1 MRALCGRVGDV
12 CTDACVCTCVGG
24 GGEGGGSEGGG
35 GEGCGGA
42 VVTVFGR
49 RGWCVFG
56 RVRACTR
63 AALVGVG
70 DGGGDGV
77 GRCVVTC
84 VVRVR
89 TLCVRRASD
98 VVRVLCTRCTCVVR
112 VAYVYRGGSGGRD
125 RVRGGCIEVVSS
137 CEKIASGFTARLHW
151 RLHWSCIVTVKGLH
165 WVCILFG

>member
-42 VVTVFGR
+42 VATVFGR

-77 GRCVVTC
+77 GRA
-84 VVRVR
+84 
-89 TLCVRRASD
+89 L
-98 VVRVLCTRCTCVVR
+98 
-112 VAYVYRGGSGGRD
+112 
-125 RVRGGCIEVVSS
+125 
-137 CEKIASGFTARLHW
+137 
-151 RLHWSCIVTVKGLH
+151 
-165 WVCILFG
+165 

>member
-1 MRALCGRVGDV
+1 MYGYVDVYVCGRWQRGWRWR
-12 CTDACVCTCVGG
+12 
-24 GGEGGGSEGGG
+24 
-35 GEGCGGA
+35 
-42 VVTVFGR
+42 GR
-49 RGWCVFG
+49 RRRGL
-56 RVRACTR
+56 RR
-63 AALVGVG
+63 
-70 DGGGDGV
+70 GGGDGV
-77 GRCVVTC
+77 WATRVVCVWACACVYTCGVGRCRGWWRRRRWTCVVAC

-89 TLCVRRASD
+89 TLCVCGASD
-98 VVRVLCTRCTCVVR
+98 VVRALCTWCTCVVR